1 MIQSRWDWFAGWGR
15 STRIPIHTDSRPPV
29 MIGIVPRDI
38 VDLRHGAL
46 RDRAVIAWKRGAKR
60 TP

>member
-1 MIQSRWDWFAGWGR
+1 
-15 STRIPIHTDSRPPV
+15 